1 MPTTYLLHT
10 FKVFTMYIVVEK
22 LKEYDADYGFDMRV
36 KGFEQMEDAIVY
48 AISAS
53 CRSGF
58 AYDNYSDVYET
69 NVYELNLKEN
79 KIL

>member
-1 MPTTYLLHT
+1 
-10 FKVFTMYIVVEK
+10 MYIVVEK

-58 AYDNYSDVYET
+58 AYYNYSDVYES

>member
-1 MPTTYLLHT
+1 MLHT

-22 LKEYDADYGFDMRV
+22 LKEYDSDYGYDMRI
-36 KGFEQMEDAIVY
+36 KGFEQVDDAIIW
-48 AISAS
+48 AITAPLRCGDTL
-53 CRSGF
+53 CR
-58 AYDNYSDVYET
+58 YDDLYET

>member
-1 MPTTYLLHT
+1 
-10 FKVFTMYIVVEK
+10 MYIVVEK
-22 LKEYDADYGFDMRV
+22 LKEYDADYGFDMRL

-48 AISAS
+48 AITAP

-69 NVYELNLKEN
+69 NVFELRKEM